1 MRKAKREN
9 DLGRDPIGKLLL
21 RLAVPTVTAQ
31 LVNALYNIV
40 DRMYIGHIE
49 GVGDLALTGLGVC
62 FPVIMFVS
70 ALSALVGMGGGSR
83 AVVRMGSGDPEGAN
97 RILGSCATLLV
108 ILSVIFTVVL
118 QLVKEPMLLL
128 FGATENTLP
137 YALDYLGIYLTGTLF
152 VELSLGLNFFITAQG
167 FSTVGMATVLIGAVV
182 NIVLDPILIF
192 GCGMGVSGAALATI
206 TAQGVSAV
214 WVVCFLLG
222 KRTKLRLQRR
232 YLRLDW
238 KVLSPVLA
246 LGVSPFIMQST
257 ESLVNIA
264 FNSSLKAYGGDPAV
278 GAMTICS
285 SIMQVFFLLFQGLSQ
300 GAQPIIG
307 YNYGAGSLDRVK
319 RAFRLLFL
327 TSITFSTV
335 SCLAIELF
343 PGAFVAMFNDKPEL
357 VEMAV
362 WTLRVYAAG
371 MFMLGVQCACQ
382 QTFVALGQA
391 KISLFLALLRKIIL
405 LIPLIYI
412 LPPFFSNKV
421 LAVFL
426 AEPAADILAA
436 TTTGLMFLWQ
446 FPRILRRRSDELAHL
461 REKGATT

>member
-9 DLGRDPIGKLLL
+9 DLGRDPIGRLLL

-83 AVVRMGSGDPEGAN
+83 AVVRMGAGDPEGAN
-97 RILGSCATLLV
+97 AILGNCATLLV
-108 ILSVIFTVVL
+108 VLSVVFTILL
-118 QLVKEPMLLL
+118 QLVKEPMLYL
-128 FGATENTLP
+128 FGATDNTIG
-137 YALDYLGIYLTGTLF
+137 YALDYLTIYLWGTIF
-152 VELSLGLNFFITAQG
+152 VEISLGLNFFITAQG
-167 FSTVGMATVLIGAVV
+167 FSTVGMATVLIGAVI

-192 GCGMGVSGAALATI
+192 GFNMGVQGAALATI
-206 TAQGVSAV
+206 TAQAVSAV
-214 WVVCFLLG
+214 WVVWFLLG

-232 YLRLDW
+232 FARLDW
-238 KVLSPVLA
+238 KVLAPVLA

-285 SIMQVFFLLFQGLSQ
+285 SIMQVFYLLFQGLSQ
-300 GAQPIIG
+300 GGQPIVG
-307 YNYGAGSLDRVK
+307 YNYGAGNLDRVK
-319 RAFRLLFL
+319 QAFRLVFTCSL
-327 TSITFSTV
+327 IFSTL

-343 PGAFVAMFNDKPEL
+343 PGMFVAMFNDKPEL
-357 VEMAV
+357 VEIAV

-371 MFMLGVQCACQ
+371 MFMLGIQNACQ

-405 LIPLIYI
+405 LIPFVFI
-412 LPPFFSNKV
+412 LPHFIANQV

-436 TTTGLMFLWQ
+436 LTTGGMFFWR
-446 FPRILRRRSDELAHL
+446 FPRILRERENELKKQSA
-461 REKGATT
+461 

>member
-1 MRKAKREN
+1 MRKGKREN
-9 DLGRDPIGKLLL
+9 DLGRDPVGKLLL

-83 AVVRMGSGDPEGAN
+83 AVVRMGAGDPEGAN
-97 RILGSCATLLV
+97 AILGNCATLLV
-108 ILSVIFTVVL
+108 VLSVVFTILL
-118 QLVKEPMLLL
+118 QLVKEPMLYL
-128 FGATENTLP
+128 FGATDNTIG
-137 YALDYLGIYLTGTLF
+137 YALDYLTIYLWGTIF
-152 VELSLGLNFFITAQG
+152 VEISLGLNFFITAQG
-167 FSTVGMATVLIGAVV
+167 FSTVGMATVLIGAVI

-192 GCGMGVSGAALATI
+192 GFNMGVQGAALATI

-214 WVVCFLLG
+214 WVVWFLLG

-232 YLRLDW
+232 FARLDW
-238 KVLSPVLA
+238 KVLAPVLA

-285 SIMQVFFLLFQGLSQ
+285 SIMQVFYLLFQGLSQ
-300 GAQPIIG
+300 GGQPIVG
-307 YNYGAGSLDRVK
+307 YNYGAGNLDRVK
-319 RAFRLLFL
+319 KTFRLVFTCSLV
-327 TSITFSTV
+327 FSTL

-343 PGAFVAMFNDKPEL
+343 PGMFVAMFNDKPEL
-357 VEMAV
+357 VEIAV

-371 MFMLGVQCACQ
+371 MFMLGVQNACQ
-382 QTFVALGQA
+382 QIFVALGQA

-405 LIPLIYI
+405 LIPLIFI
-412 LPPFFSNKV
+412 LPHFIANQV

-436 TTTGLMFLWQ
+436 LTTGGMFFWR
-446 FPRILRRRSDELAHL
+446 FPRILRERENELKKQSA
-461 REKGATT
+461 

>member
-1 MRKAKREN
+1 MAKREN
-9 DLGRDPIGKLLL
+9 DLGRDPVGKLLL

-70 ALSALVGMGGGSR
+70 AISALVGQGGGSR
-83 AVVRMGSGDPEGAN
+83 AVVRMGAGDQEKAN
-97 RILGSCATLLV
+97 AILGSCATMLV
-108 ILSVIFTVVL
+108 VLSVVFTL
-118 QLVKEPMLLL
+118 LFQALKEPMLYL
-128 FGATENTLP
+128 FGATDNTIG
-137 YALDYLGIYLTGTLF
+137 YAMEYLTIYLWGTLF
-152 VELSLGLNFFITAQG
+152 VEISLGLNFFITAQG
-167 FSTVGMATVLIGAVV
+167 FSTMGMMTVLIGAVI
-182 NIVLDPILIF
+182 NIILDPILIF
-192 GCGMGVSGAALATI
+192 GFDMGVSGAALATI

-319 RAFRLLFL
+319 RAFRLLLL

-371 MFMLGVQCACQ
+371 MFMLGVQFACQ

-405 LIPLIYI
+405 LIPLIFI
-412 LPPFFSNKV
+412 LPNFLENKV

-436 TTTGLMFLWQ
+436 LTTGTLFFWQ
-446 FPRILRRRSDELAHL
+446 FPKLLKARAAELQERPA
-461 REKGATT
+461 